1 MNFPILPIQYLL
13 DFCLGSSQQCAKV
26 RICMFYAAQNSMV
39 GVEQLFLVKGLALK
53 VSRFFFLPRCHL
65 GTFERKTIRI
75 DRGAIQL
82 SYPKPK
88 RGYHCLFSWCSQPS
102 WMSRCLLPFNTVHLR
117 HPGVGSEWM
126 WAGPFR
132 MPFLQ
137 WCTIYHISL
146 GVKSFHYLLLV
157 MFHFYCSV
165 WWYFCFL
172 LLQPIGFI
180 SVVYLSLFGDSVNN
194 IFRLSQIFISAF
206 YCLSVKLLDIQQ
218 WHGDSVLYLQT
229 FDCGGHATPPLSPQ
243 SPWWPTN
250 THNKIYSGYSGES
263 SQKII
268 KMGQRFPLS
277 WSLACSHLYS
287 KHC

>member
-1 MNFPILPIQYLL
+1 
-13 DFCLGSSQQCAKV
+13 
-26 RICMFYAAQNSMV
+26 
-39 GVEQLFLVKGLALK
+39 
-53 VSRFFFLPRCHL
+53 
-65 GTFERKTIRI
+65 
-75 DRGAIQL
+75 
-82 SYPKPK
+82 
-88 RGYHCLFSWCSQPS
+88 
-102 WMSRCLLPFNTVHLR
+102 MSRCLLPFNTVHLR

-126 WAGPFR
+126 WAGPFG

-146 GVKSFHYLLLV
+146 GVNSFHYLLLV

-229 FDCGGHATPPLSPQ
+229 FDSGDTPRHHWARSRHGDPQTLTIRFTLVNQESPVRKLLRWDNGFLY
-243 SPWWPTN
+243 PEVLLAVIYTVN
-250 THNKIYSGYSGES
+250 TAEKSMMIS
-263 SQKII
+263 STMTCTAPSSMCNYLCRCLKKVNFQ
-268 KMGQRFPLS
+268 
-277 WSLACSHLYS
+277 
-287 KHC
+287 